1 MVPCVAAG
9 SADGGG
15 FGARMRIDYKPA
27 VPASAPARSAIVA
40 IAAIVIAGVLLPFD
54 RAISDALSSLP
65 LRGDVRR
72 ELHVL
77 QQFGSG
83 STIALVAILIA
94 LLDRPRLRRMLDYL
108 LAAGAVWL
116 AVFAVKVGAGRM
128 RPKHDEPF
136 VFLGPFRSAPT
147 GGAPAMPDSPL
158 GSEAPLY
165 SWQFWRRGASELWS
179 MPSSHTA
186 LAVVAAVFLSA
197 LYPRLRPLVFAWCVL
212 VGFCRMT
219 FDAHYPSD
227 IIVGAAIAWLI
238 ARPLV
243 RSFAGV
249 RLLDRVWLKFIDRT
263 ATPALPR
270 MIAADQRA

>member
-1 MVPCVAAG
+1 
-9 SADGGG
+9 
-15 FGARMRIDYKPA
+15 MRIDYKRA

-40 IAAIVIAGVLLPFD
+40 VGAIILAGVLLPFD

-65 LRGDVRR
+65 IRGDVRR
-72 ELHVL
+72 ELNVL

-94 LLDRPRLRRMLDYL
+94 LLDRRRLRRMLDYL
-108 LAAGAVWL
+108 LAAGVTWL

-136 VFLGPFRSAPT
+136 VFLGPFREAMVGSADT
-147 GGAPAMPDSPL
+147 AAPA
-158 GSEAPLY
+158 Y
-165 SWQFWRRGASELWS
+165 SWQFWKRGVSELWS

-197 LYPRLRPLVFAWCVL
+197 LYPRLRPLVFAWCAL

-227 IIVGAAIAWLI
+227 VVIGVAIAWLI
-238 ARPLV
+238 ATPLV

-249 RLLDRVWLKFIDRT
+249 RLVDWVWVKFVDRN

-270 MIAADQRA
+270 IRGL